1 MIYADGRH
9 EWRPYIVLD
18 RKGVGLSELVVS
30 PPWQLRG
37 DGYVIFYRFDREF
50 ALHWTPPELHDRYRG
65 GTGAVAFVNY
75 KDSPV
80 GGYGELLFIPG
91 RFHDGQKDR
100 LSITRIFV
108 STYSSVM
115 SGRANWGIPKERA
128 SFNLNLDQSGVET
141 LTTEAINGEPIAQFT
156 VRPGLLKMP
165 LPNNRFF
172 PLQLVQWWEGQQ
184 YNTKFWGSGRLGLMD
199 VESMQING
207 AQFPDISGQTPVGAV
222 KVWGFGLTFG
232 VPKVQP

>member
-1 MIYADGRH
+1 MSD
-9 EWRPYIVLD
+9 
-18 RKGVGLSELVVS
+18 LVVR

-37 DGYVIFYRFDREF
+37 DGYVIFYRFERDF
-50 ALHWTPPELHDRYRG
+50 ALQWTPPELHDRFRG

-91 RFHDGQKDR
+91 RFDDGKKAR
-100 LSITRIFV
+100 FSITRIFV

-128 SFNLNLDQSGVET
+128 SFNVGIDDEGLET
-141 LTTEAINGEPIAQFT
+141 LTTEAINGDPIAQFN

-165 LPNNRFF
+165 LPNNRLF
-172 PLQLVQWWEGQQ
+172 PLQIVQWWEGQQ
-184 YNTKFWGSGRLGLMD
+184 FNTKFWGGGRLGLMD
-199 VESMQING
+199 VEGLHING
-207 AQFPDISGQTPVGAV
+207 DLFPDVSGQTPIGAV
-222 KVWGFGLTFG
+222 KVWGFRLTFG
-232 VPKVQP
+232 VPKIQS